1 MRLLVI
7 FTILFLNI
15 SLAFGQQFCTVTEV
29 RTEVII
35 HANSDSIWKILIN
48 TADYPNW
55 NPYIYQVT
63 GIVKKGKMVS
73 FRMKGKSKDRAFS
86 AKILELDSGKRF
98 AWGGGLLFFL
108 KAKHY
113 FILVPIDES
122 TTTLIQGEY
131 WKGFFGKSLG
141 KNVYKDACE
150 NFVSMNIKLKQ
161 LVEKNVD

>member
-1 MRLLVI
+1 MRLLI
-7 FTILFLNI
+7 FFIILLFYN
-15 SLAFGQQFCTVTEV
+15 SFAFAQQVCTEREVKTEI
-29 RTEVII
+29 II
-35 HANSDSIWKILIN
+35 HANSDSIWKVLIN
-48 TADYPNW
+48 TKNYPNW
-55 NPYIYQVT
+55 NPYIYAVA

-73 FRMKGKSKDRAFS
+73 FRMKGNKKDRVFS

-113 FILVPIDES
+113 FVLVPVDES
-122 TTTLIQGEY
+122 TTKLIQGEY
-131 WKGFFGKSLG
+131 WKGLFGKALG

-150 NFVSMNIKLKQ
+150 NFVIMNTKLKQ

>member
-7 FTILFLNI
+7 FAILFFNN
-15 SLAFGQQFCTVTEV
+15 SLTFAQQVCTVNEVKTEI
-29 RTEVII
+29 II

-48 TADYPNW
+48 TRDYSNW
-55 NPYIYQVT
+55 NPYIYKIT
-63 GIVKKGKMVS
+63 GIVKKGKIVS
-73 FRMKGKSKDRAFS
+73 FRMKGNNADRVFS

-108 KAKHY
+108 KVKHY

-131 WKGFFGKSLG
+131 WKGLFGKALG
-141 KNVYKDACE
+141 KNVYKDAYE
-150 NFVSMNIKLKQ
+150 NFVLMNAKLKQ